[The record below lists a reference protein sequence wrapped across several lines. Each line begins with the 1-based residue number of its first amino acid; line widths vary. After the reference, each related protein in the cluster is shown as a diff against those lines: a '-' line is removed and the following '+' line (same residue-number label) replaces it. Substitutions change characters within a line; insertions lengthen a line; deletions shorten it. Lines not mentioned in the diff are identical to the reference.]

1 MARKD
6 FYNEFVTALRA
17 GYTYSLTDN
26 LPDPDPILRKVGQDW
41 LVYNELRS
49 DAKVAACIEQRKAS
63 TLALMWSVSPAEG
76 SADDERLQQRVDIV
90 DRALKH
96 LDIPKVISGI
106 LEAFLW
112 GFQPLEVLWELR
124 DGLVLPRDVVA
135 KPPEWFVFDYA
146 GTLKFR
152 SKEVPLGE
160 PLPPRKFLL
169 AQHHPTFKNP
179 YGQKVLPLCF
189 WPVTFKKGGWRWWV
203 SFTEKFGSPLLI
215 GKYPRGIDQN
225 EVDALQ
231 ESLELLFQ
239 QATATI
245 PNDSQLE
252 TISSSTQDSSQHK
265 LLIDQCNSEIALAI
279 VGQTLTSEIGA
290 NGSYAAAE
298 THNKVRQEIAEGDK
312 RMVERCLQQLVNWI
326 YELNWADGQPPVFSL
341 WQEDDVDKVL
351 AERDQI
357 LSNAGVRFTKS
368 YFQRV
373 YGFQDDDFEM
383 AEPAAPGTMPGAEF
397 AEAPAKAPLKEATK
411 GVKRGNKKA
420 FNVDEYDLDAKKLSE
435 FGKAL
440 LTQIVNLLDESS
452 TFEEV
457 RERLFKLYPKVDTEA
472 LEDSLARAFYIAH
485 VEGRLSDGK

>member
-6 FYNEFVTALRA
+6 FYEEFVTALKA
-17 GYTYSLTDN
+17 GYTYSLKDN

-41 LVYNELRS
+41 KIYNELRS

-63 TLALMWSVSPAEG
+63 TLSLMWSVSPAEG
-76 SADDERLQQRVDIV
+76 SADNDSAKKRLEII
-90 DRALKH
+90 DRALKD
-96 LDIPKVISGI
+96 LDMPKIISGI
-106 LEAFLW
+106 LDAFLW
-112 GFQPLEVLWELR
+112 GYQPLEIMWER
-124 DGLVLPRDVVA
+124 REGLVLPKDVVA

-146 GTLKFR
+146 NTLKFR
-152 SKEVPLGE
+152 SRQTPLGE
-160 PLPPRKFLL
+160 PLPERKFLL
-169 AQHHPTFKNP
+169 AQHHATFTNP

-215 GKYPRGIDQN
+215 GKYPRGIDTS

-231 ESLELLFQ
+231 DALERLFQ

-245 PNDSQLE
+245 PNDSELE
-252 TISSSTQDSSQHK
+252 TVKSDAASSNQHK

-298 THNKVRQEIAEGDK
+298 THNEVRQEIAEGDK

-326 YELNWADGQPPVFSL
+326 YEINWSEGLPPVFTL
-341 WQEDDVDKVL
+341 WHEEDVDKVL

-357 LSNAGVRFTKS
+357 LANTGVRFTKS

-373 YGFQDDDFEM
+373 YGLQDDDFEV
-383 AEPAAPGTMPGAEF
+383 AEPSGGQGAEF
-397 AEAPAKAPLKEATK
+397 AEPTAKRSITPVKGIIKNAFTPVKKPFEPDRYKLDGKE
-411 GVKRGNKKA
+411 
-420 FNVDEYDLDAKKLSE
+420 LSE

-440 LTQIVNLLDESS
+440 LAQIMNMLERSES
-452 TFEEV
+452 FEQV
-457 RERLFKLYPKVDTEA
+457 RDQLTKLYPLIDTAE

-485 VEGRLSDGK
+485 IEGRLQ